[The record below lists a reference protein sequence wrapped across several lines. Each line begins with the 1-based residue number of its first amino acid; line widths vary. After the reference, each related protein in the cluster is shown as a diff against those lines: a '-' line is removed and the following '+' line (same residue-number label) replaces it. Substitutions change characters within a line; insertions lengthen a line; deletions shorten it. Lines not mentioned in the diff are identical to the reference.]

1 MTDTI
6 TIPLATVQQALVTL
20 EDVNPSLVCEM
31 AHHPKK
37 DQHGIGQKCPLE
49 IRHLETIAAI
59 KEVLAQQP
67 RPEQQQARVDVITVT
82 LMREGINKHRAREL
96 ADHFVNFTL
105 PPPLLVQEPK
115 KRCCDH
121 DSDCAIHNGDALP
134 VGPCDCSLAAPPL
147 LVQEDSCF
155 CHSGVS
161 LQSVSGGA
169 APEGYLGKVTLL
181 IDGEYVDYVKAQP
194 PLPEQPEPLEYWN
207 AVEGWVKIDE
217 VREHFNAVNCG
228 TIYKHGGEGR
238 VPLYTAPPQREWVG
252 LTVTTILNMMP
263 STIPADYDGELM
275 EFARAVEAK
284 LKEKN
289 HG

>member
-105 PPPLLVQEPK
+105 PPPLPVQEPVGWVAEVELSAAKRSNKESFMVELWK
-115 KRCCDH
+115 KRLYA
-121 DSDCAIHNGDALP
+121 SDIALY
-134 VGPCDCSLAAPPL
+134 GI
-147 LVQEDSCF
+147 
-155 CHSGVS
+155 
-161 LQSVSGGA
+161 
-169 APEGYLGKVTLL
+169 K
-181 IDGEYVDYVKAQP
+181 
-194 PLPEQPEPLEYWN
+194 EQP
-207 AVEGWVKIDE
+207 
-217 VREHFNAVNCG
+217 
-228 TIYKHGGEGR
+228 
-238 VPLYTAPPQREWVG
+238 
-252 LTVTTILNMMP
+252 
-263 STIPADYDGELM
+263 
-275 EFARAVEAK
+275 
-284 LKEKN
+284 
-289 HG
+289 